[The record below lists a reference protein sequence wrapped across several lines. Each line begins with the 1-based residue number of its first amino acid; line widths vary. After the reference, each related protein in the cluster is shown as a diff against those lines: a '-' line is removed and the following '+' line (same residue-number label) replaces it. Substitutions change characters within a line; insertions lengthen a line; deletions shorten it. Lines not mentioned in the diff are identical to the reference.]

1 LIGLLK
7 RPLRDD
13 TQHSQEE
20 DNHARGGIRTGSPCK
35 QATADRAAT
44 RTDRSCKYKSTDS
57 SQVVLCTL
65 MFDVVANCELCLENV
80 RIEVDPLRSEDAE
93 SQ

>member
-1 LIGLLK
+1 
-7 RPLRDD
+7 
-13 TQHSQEE
+13 
-20 DNHARGGIRTGSPCK
+20 
-35 QATADRAAT
+35 
-44 RTDRSCKYKSTDS
+44 
-57 SQVVLCTL
+57 